1 MRIVNLSSGSKGN
14 LTYLETENTKILVD
28 DGLSCQET
36 VKRLSL
42 LGISPTQIDAIMVT
56 HEHNDH
62 IKGIDVF
69 SKKYGTPVF
78 AHEKVWANL
87 DNILKNVQDKNRK
100 VFTGDFE
107 FQGLYVRPVEVPHDV
122 KCFGFSFE
130 HDNKKIS
137 VVTDLGHINDKILA
151 SISGSQIAY
160 IEANYDRSMLMAS
173 QKYPL
178 SLKRRIDGPN
188 GHLSNIASADA
199 IERLVLSGTRQI
211 ILSHLSEE
219 NNSPTLAYTSICKQ
233 LAKKDL
239 REGEGFKIDV
249 ATTKPGVIFRLK

>member
-100 VFTGDFE
+100 VFTDDFE
-107 FQGLYVRPVEVPHDV
+107 FQGLNIRPVD
-122 KCFGFSFE
+122 
-130 HDNKKIS
+130 DNKKIS

-188 GHLSNIASADA
+188 GHLSNVASADA

-239 REGEGFKIDV
+239 CEGEGFKIDV